1 MLTAQVPTKSTS
13 MTRLSNFVPNKMHST
28 RKLRLLF
35 FSLFF
40 SGLAD
45 AGQIEKVIVVTPV
58 YRELRNGNILR
69 HIEAFAALE
78 NPQKLELSMV
88 LIVNDLASADEAVQE
103 ENQRTLYLLEYL
115 AGTRILAPSDITPTL
130 KRLGQKLRERNIHL
144 DVLDYT
150 GLPHEKPNIGEVRA
164 LAHSHVF
171 KKLKSA
177 FDQHHSV
184 LVQMDAD
191 TLPEEGLLRT
201 LPRAYADDHVDYVLF
216 DLEMTADSASPR
228 QISAHLIRGQLLS
241 AQSTLTRVFRD
252 LKPPSGTP
260 RITARL
266 SAMIEVGGFSPIDYA
281 EDQDLISKFRRNNLT
296 GLYLPHRRNRTQFR
310 GREDGY
316 DAKANLQR
324 MNDKVEVTY
333 TTKLD
338 FFASMSVID
347 LLGMYFPSF
356 YQEHLRFE
364 KILFERR
371 DREVV
376 KRRAAVIKLARGG
389 TLSDDEKKDAFLRNE
404 WLGPELRNKFKSYVI
419 TPENEREQLILKSLE
434 RDFASQ
440 IAIEVPY
447 IQAVVLQFEAAT
459 RTLYSFKK
467 FISHLGHSTEA
478 LRRQTAIPQM
488 SIDEISEQWILNWL
502 QSAIDFYVLAPDNHF
517 NAVEFEVK
525 MSFFGQLAKQFG
537 LSDLKFAIDDVF
549 RLFLI
554 GGEVFERQDSPEEN
568 YEKVHRAYARLSA
581 QLEKIESAG
590 PGRLEGLDQFK
601 KKIWAKLLAAQQ
613 LLNLNQRKRRPLLPL
628 SSCEA
633 AI

>member
-1 MLTAQVPTKSTS
+1 
-13 MTRLSNFVPNKMHST
+13 MTRLSSFAFHKTHASRM
-28 RKLRLLF
+28 RRFLFFLLLF
-35 FSLFF
+35 SEFA
-40 SGLAD
+40 G

-58 YRELRNGNILR
+58 YRELRSGNIIR
-69 HIEAFAALE
+69 HVEAFAALE
-78 NPQKLELSMV
+78 NPQKLDLTMV
-88 LIVNDLASADEAVQE
+88 LIVNDLASADEAVRD

-164 LAHSHVF
+164 LANSHVF
-171 KKLKSA
+171 KKLNSA

-241 AQSTLTRVFRD
+241 AESGFTRVLRD
-252 LKPPSGTP
+252 LTPPSGTP

-266 SAMIEVGGFSPIDYA
+266 STMIEVGGFSPLIYA
-281 EDQDLISKFRRNNLT
+281 EDQDLISKFRRDNLK

-324 MNDKVEVTY
+324 MNDKVEVTS

-347 LLGMYFPSF
+347 LLGMYFPNF

-364 KILFERR
+364 KLLFERR
-371 DREVV
+371 NREVI

-419 TPENEREQLILKSLE
+419 TPENERDQLVLASLE

-440 IAIEVPY
+440 IAVEVPY
-447 IQAVVLQFEAAT
+447 IQAAALQFEAAT

-478 LRRQTAIPQM
+478 LRRQTATPQM
-488 SIDEISEQWILNWL
+488 SIDEISDSWLGEWL
-502 QSAIDFYVLAPDNHF
+502 QSAIDFYVLAPDNYF
-517 NAVEFEVK
+517 NAVELEVK
-525 MSFFGQLAKQFG
+525 MSFFGQLALQFK
-537 LSDLKFAIDDVF
+537 LSDLKIAIDDVF
-549 RLFLI
+549 KLFVM
-554 GGEVFERQDSPEEN
+554 GGESYDPQETAEQH
-568 YEKVHRAYARLSA
+568 YEKIHQAYSRLSA
-581 QLEKIESAG
+581 QLEKFKSG
-590 PGRLEGLDQFK
+590 GSRRLEGIDHFERQM
-601 KKIWAKLLAAQQ
+601 WAKLLAAQQ
-613 LLNLNQRKRRPLLPL
+613 VMNLGQRKRKRLRPP
-628 SSCEA
+628 SPCEA